1 MVLDWIK
8 KVTDIIMPLEPL
20 PEEEETEE
28 KKVET
33 KTVSQPVQATKQ
45 EVADIPVKKVA
56 TGGGTVHTAVN
67 YSSGGG
73 AMSTADNGTTSI
85 GGMRYT
91 AYTDPTASTPT
102 ARPSLTVV
110 KPNDLTLK
118 IYMPENFDQV
128 SGIADDILNKK
139 AAVVNY
145 EKVGDADQRRISD
158 FVNGVCYVTDGAVSM
173 ISEKIFLYLPA
184 GVESGEIAKATVSM
198 RIR

>member
-20 PEEEETEE
+20 PEEEEVEE
-28 KKVET
+28 KKVEAKPAVS
-33 KTVSQPVQATKQ
+33 KTVQAQDTMEMPLKR
-45 EVADIPVKKVA
+45 AA
-56 TGGGTVHTAVN
+56 TGGGGAVS

-73 AMSTADNGTTSI
+73 AMSTSDNGTTSI

-91 AYTDPTASTPT
+91 AYADNSVSTPT

-110 KPNDLTLK
+110 KPNDLTMK
-118 IYMPENFDQV
+118 IYTPENFDQV

-145 EKVGDADQRRISD
+145 ERVGEADQRRISD

-173 ISEKIFLYLPA
+173 ISEKIFLYMPA

>member
-20 PEEEETEE
+20 PEEEEIEE
-28 KKVET
+28 KKVEA
-33 KTVSQPVQATKQ
+33 KPAVSKPAANAVQSQ
-45 EVADIPVKKVA
+45 ETAEMPLKRMA
-56 TGGGTVHTAVN
+56 TGGGTTT

-73 AMSTADNGTTSI
+73 AMSTSENGTTSI

-91 AYTDPTASTPT
+91 AYADNSAPTPT

-110 KPNDLTLK
+110 KPNDITMK
-118 IYMPENFDQV
+118 IYTPENFDQV

-158 FVNGVCYVTDGAVSM
+158 FVNGVCYITDGAVSM
-173 ISEKIFLYLPA
+173 ISDKIFLYMPA
-184 GVESGEIAKATVSM
+184 GIEAGEIAKATVSM

>member
-20 PEEEETEE
+20 PEEEVEET

-33 KTVSQPVQATKQ
+33 KVANNSVQAQQNT
-45 EVADIPVKKVA
+45 EAAEMPMKKVA
-56 TGGGTVHTAVN
+56 TGGGTVS

-91 AYTDPTASTPT
+91 AYTDTTASTPT

-110 KPNDLTLK
+110 KPNDLTMK

-145 EKVGDADQRRISD
+145 EKVNEADQRRISD
-158 FVNGVCYVTDGAVSM
+158 FVNGVCYVTDGAVNM